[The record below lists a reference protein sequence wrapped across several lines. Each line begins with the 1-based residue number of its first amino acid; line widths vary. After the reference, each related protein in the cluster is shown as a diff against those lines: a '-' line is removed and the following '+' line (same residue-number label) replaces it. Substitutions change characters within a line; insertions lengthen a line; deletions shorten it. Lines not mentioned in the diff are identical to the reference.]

1 MGFRLLSVAALTS
14 LSLVAGCA
22 GAKAPQN
29 ASGADDADTAEV
41 PYWIVDGV
49 RLARD
54 TKASW
59 GDGETS
65 SNRPSTPTSTDQPT
79 ATLPDRGLV
88 VSGLVDLGLADAE
101 ANCMYDNLAA
111 NEDATEAAVALLSA
125 LSGVEVA
132 TAPSPTMLASLA
144 TLDEQTMSRVV
155 LSVAPCLS
163 PTSLAT
169 ILLAAQGLAP
179 SAMLAGIAPGGAN
192 MATLL
197 GGVDLA
203 ALASLNLDPATL
215 AGLQAA
221 LSQVDV
227 AALAQNAAGGLG
239 VVPVQQLEQLLRNA
253 FNTDANLAAIL
264 ADPAL
269 LLNLDKLDLSKIPAE
284 QLPLLF
290 LAIARGLTPSQQ
302 RQLQNM
308 AQLTFDDLDLRIDPS
323 QLSSEEIGGL
333 LLILGP
339 LLANAVRNE
348 NAPPAGWDPSQIYIP
363 PGADLSGFNPLL
375 FLDRQAMIDSFVK
388 EGINPEIG
396 ACFFDSLRGLAPT
409 TLAGLFTSNG
419 SEAAMSSLLLAA
431 FVCVLRV

>member
-1 MGFRLLSVAALTS
+1 MGFRLLSVAMVTS
-14 LSLVAGCA
+14 LALVAGCA
-22 GAKAPQN
+22 GAKAP
-29 ASGADDADTAEV
+29 DTAAPAGKTNDAEV

-65 SNRPSTPTSTDQPT
+65 SNRPSTPTSTPQRV
-79 ATLPDRGLV
+79 ATLPDRELVVPGLV
-88 VSGLVDLGLADAE
+88 ALGLAETE
-101 ANCMYDNLAA
+101 AHCMYDNLAA

-125 LSGVEVA
+125 LSGLDPA
-132 TAPSPTMLASLA
+132 AAASPTMIASLS

-169 ILLAAQGLAP
+169 ILLTAQGLAP
-179 SAMLAGIAPGGAN
+179 GAMLAGLAPGGAN
-192 MATLL
+192 IAGML

-203 ALASLNLDPATL
+203 ALTSLNLDPATL
-215 AGLQAA
+215 AGLQAM

-227 AALAQNAAGGLG
+227 AALARNAAGGLG
-239 VVPVQQLEQLLRNA
+239 PVPVQQLEQLLRNT
-253 FNTDANLAAIL
+253 FNTDANLASIL

-269 LLNLDKLDLSKIPAE
+269 LLNLDKLDLSKIPTD

-302 RQLQNM
+302 GQLQNM
-308 AQLTFDDLDLRIDPS
+308 AQLTFDDLDLRIDPTK
-323 QLSSEEIGGL
+323 LTSEEIGGL

-339 LLANAVRNE
+339 LLANAVRDE
-348 NAPPAGWDPSQIYIP
+348 NSPPIGWDPSQIYIP
-363 PGADLSGFNPLL
+363 EGADLSGINPLL
-375 FLDRQAMIDSFVK
+375 FLDRQATIDSFVK
-388 EGINPEIG
+388 QGINPNIG
-396 ACFFDSLRGLAPT
+396 ACFFDSLRSLAPT
-409 TLAGLFTSNG
+409 TLAGLFSTTG
-419 SEAAMSSLLLAA
+419 SEAATSSLLLAA
-431 FVCVLRV
+431 FVCVLRG